1 MMASIF
7 GANMEKIK
15 ARRDI
20 YTKSSKFMTTNF
32 LSAPGQIESGGV
44 LHFDHIIFNTS
55 ARLGVINFLHL
66 SKYWPFW
73 G

>member
-1 MMASIF
+1 MASIF
-7 GANMEKIK
+7 GANMGRIK

-44 LHFDHIIFNTS
+44 LHFDHIIFLIRVHGLVWLIS
-55 ARLGVINFLHL
+55 FI
-66 SKYWPFW
+66 
-73 G
+73 